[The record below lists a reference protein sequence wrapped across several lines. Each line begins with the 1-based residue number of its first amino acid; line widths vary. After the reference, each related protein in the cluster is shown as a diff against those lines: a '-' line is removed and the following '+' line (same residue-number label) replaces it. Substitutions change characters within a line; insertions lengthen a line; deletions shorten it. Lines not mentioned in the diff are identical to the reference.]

1 MKYIAVYLLFIAQ
14 LFGGQFH
21 IMTEDLPPQNYL
33 ENGKVKGFSVEVV
46 ELILQRLGY
55 KNEKVEVVPW
65 ARAMESLENEPN
77 AILFSMAHT
86 PERAQK
92 FKLVYPMAIAK
103 TYFFTHKDNK
113 NVVIKTVEDAKKYQQ
128 GVVKDFSQH
137 KNLLKLGFTDF
148 DYSPDVKTMVQKA
161 ILKRVDVISLIPFQL
176 YSEQFSDLNVKSLR
190 KIEVTYAESQHAI
203 GFNKAFP
210 DSEIQKWQKELD
222 KMKKSGEF
230 DKIFK
235 KYVKE

>member
-1 MKYIAVYLLFIAQ
+1 MKKMLFCALLALQSFA
-14 LFGGQFH
+14 GEFH

-33 ENGKVKGFSVEVV
+33 ENGKAKGFSVEVV
-46 ELILQRLGY
+46 ETILKRLGY
-55 KNEKVEVVPW
+55 HDEKIEVLPW
-65 ARAMESLENEPN
+65 SRAMSALENEPN
-77 AILFSMAHT
+77 AILFSMAYT
-86 PERAQK
+86 PERAAK

-113 NVVIKTVEDAKKYQQ
+113 NVVINSVEDAKKYQQ

-137 KNLLKLGFTDF
+137 KNLLKLGFSNF

-176 YSEQFSDLNVKSLR
+176 YSEQFSDLDVKSLR
-190 KIEVTYAESQHAI
+190 RIDVSYAESQHSI
-203 GFNKAFP
+203 GFNKAFS
-210 DSEIQKWQKELD
+210 DSEIKKWQKELD

-230 DKIFK
+230 DKIFR

>member
-1 MKYIAVYLLFIAQ
+1 MKYFLVIFLFTIQLL
-14 LFGGQFH
+14 GGQFH

-46 ELILQRLGY
+46 ETILKRLGY
-55 KNEKVEVVPW
+55 KDEKIEVVPW

-77 AILFSMAHT
+77 AILFSMAYT

-113 NVVIKTVEDAKKYQQ
+113 NVVIKNVEDAKKYQQ

-161 ILKRVDVISLIPFQL
+161 IMKRVDVISLIPFQL
-176 YSEQFSDLNVKSLR
+176 YSEQFSDLDVKSLR
-190 KIEVTYAESQHAI
+190 KIEVTYAESQHTI

-222 KMKKSGEF
+222 KIKKSGEF
-230 DKIFK
+230 DRIFK